1 MVKPISKNI
10 IVEHI
15 VKETTEGGIILG
27 NAQEKKPIG
36 KVISGGDEVTL
47 IKPGVTVLLGKYDGI
62 PFEFNGAKFL
72 IMQEESILAIIE

>member
-1 MVKPISKNI
+1 MVKPIFKNI
-10 IVEHI
+10 IVEPI

-27 NAQEKKPIG
+27 DAQEKKPIG
-36 KVISGGDEVTL
+36 KVISVGDEVTL
-47 IKPGVTVLLGKYDGI
+47 IKSGETVLFGKYDGI

>member
-10 IVEHI
+10 IVEPI

-36 KVISGGDEVTL
+36 KVISVGDEVTL
-47 IKPGVTVLLGKYDGI
+47 IKPGETVLFGKYDGI
-62 PFEFNGAKFL
+62 PFEFNGDKFL